1 MSTRKTTAKKK
12 PAGKPAKKKP
22 AKAARPAKEPAAGV
36 TGIGGIFFKS
46 DNPAALMAWY
56 GKHLGIQADDWGG
69 RAFRW
74 REENEPKRMGY
85 TVFSPFPRDTKYFEP
100 GDQTYMFNLR
110 VTNLAALLAR
120 LKRAGVQ
127 VEALQE
133 FPYGK
138 FGWVID
144 PEGRK
149 IELWE
154 PPVADDPFAGDDGGK
169 KKKPAAKKRTTKQK
183 RGKK

>member
-1 MSTRKTTAKKK
+1 MSTRKTSVKKEMTAKK
-12 PAGKPAKKKP
+12 PAAKKS
-22 AKAARPAKEPAAGV
+22 AKTTQAKKPAAGV

-46 DNPAALMAWY
+46 DDPAALMAWY
-56 GKHLGIQADDWGG
+56 GRHLGIQADEWGG
-69 RAFRW
+69 KAFRW
-74 REENEPKRMGY
+74 REESEPKRLGY

-100 GDQTYMFNLR
+100 GELPYMFNLR

-120 LKRAGVQ
+120 LKRAGVKI
-127 VEALQE
+127 EAMQE

-154 PPVADDPFAGDDGGK
+154 PPAADDAFAGDDGGK
-169 KKKPAAKKRTTKQK
+169 KKPAAKKKTTKQK